1 MPHHKQ
7 ALLTAGGLLL
17 LGLIAWAGV
26 GPLVGAADSKA
37 AVDDH
42 ECILP
47 NEKWKTPFKQQQP
60 ILFVNR
66 NQNQA
71 EWDALKAF
79 WNPVTETAV
88 DPATGETVTRKAVK
102 IKVPLGLTGNP
113 PVPAENPMTVEKWKL
128 GKQLYFDTLL
138 SSDNSVSCA
147 TCHDPKRGF
156 TDQANVSTGIF
167 GNKGGASA
175 PTVYNSAYSLLQ
187 FWDGRA
193 TSLEDQ
199 SQGPPQNALEMFNG
213 EGHAW
218 KGVVKRIREK
228 PEYVARFKRVFGT
241 LPTRDTVAKAIAAY
255 ERTVLTG
262 NAVHDR
268 AELAMRKR
276 LAEDDSGTAKA
287 ELTAA
292 DYAAVLKEA
301 FAKKDVNALTGL
313 HLDPVKD
320 ADDADKVAAV
330 AKSIATGRQL
340 FFNKARCNGCHIGD
354 SFTDSAFHNLGVG
367 VKNGKLPKDAAGRYG
382 AQPVGHKNPEM
393 FGAFKTPPLRQLI
406 ATAPYMHDGSEKSLE
421 EVITFYDRGGN
432 ANEFLDIRMRD
443 EAAERA
449 WLKAQ
454 ADGTPYK
461 GPKVHVFN
469 GKPIVPLELKL
480 TPQEKKDLVF
490 FMRALQGD
498 PADPI
503 VASDDRMPK

>member
-1 MPHHKQ
+1 MFRSKV
-7 ALLTAGGLLL
+7 LLLAAGGVLLA
-17 LGLIAWAGV
+17 GLATWTV
-26 GPLVGAADSKA
+26 RAADKGKA
-37 AVDDH
+37 DATAADDH
-42 ECILP
+42 EWMLP
-47 NEKWKTPFKQQQP
+47 RAAWKTPFKDDVP

-66 NQNQA
+66 NQNPT

-79 WNPVTETAV
+79 WNPTTVQDV
-88 DPATGETVTRKAVK
+88 DPATGAKVTRQAVK
-102 IKVPLGLTGNP
+102 IKVPLGLTSNP
-113 PVPAENPMTVEKWKL
+113 PVPPENPMTVAKWKL
-128 GKQLYFDTLL
+128 GKQLYCDGIL
-138 SSDNSVSCA
+138 SSDNSVSCM
-147 TCHDPKRGF
+147 TCHNPERGF
-156 TDQANVSTGIF
+156 TDQSEVSTGIF
-167 GNKGGASA
+167 GNKGGVSA

-199 SQGPPQNALEMFNG
+199 SQGPPQNALEMFSG

-218 KGVVKRIREK
+218 RGVVKRLREK
-228 PEYVARFKRVFGT
+228 PEYVVQFKKVFGT

-292 DYAAVLKEA
+292 DYLTVLKEA
-301 FAKKDVNALTGL
+301 FAKKDTNALTVL

-320 ADDADKVAAV
+320 ADNAEKVGAV
-330 AKSIATGRQL
+330 AKSIANGRAL
-340 FFNKARCNGCHIGD
+340 FFGKARCNGCHIGD

-367 VKNGKLPKDAAGRYG
+367 AKDGKLPKDAAGRYG
-382 AQPVGHKNPEM
+382 AQPPGHKDPEA
-393 FGAFKTPPLRQLI
+393 FGAFKTPTLRQLI
-406 ATAPYMHDGSEKSLE
+406 ATAPYMHNGSERSLE
-421 EVITFYDRGGN
+421 EVINFYDRGGN
-432 ANEFLDIRMRD
+432 ANPYLDIRMRD

-449 WLKAQ
+449 WRKAK
-454 ADGTPYK
+454 ADGTEYS
-461 GPKVHVFN
+461 GPKVHVFD

-480 TPQEKKDLVF
+480 TAQEKKDLVF

-503 VASDDRMPK
+503 VADPKMMPK